1 MTFLTFTLIHFWL
14 DTSTVLCIISLQYNF
29 SVLFPPLHYGNMSV
43 PRFVPIFVP
52 SVLYLQRGHNKAL
65 VKHVAVRRNAYL
77 CVTYCPIKIP
87 HCQAEQYFVKFYYML
102 VMYICIVL
110 YMLVLGKLKNRNMF
124 YIIESQKSKFPTE
137 SHTHEKRK

>member
-1 MTFLTFTLIHFWL
+1 MTFFTFTLIHFWL

-52 SVLYLQRGHNKAL
+52 SVLCLQRGHNKAL
-65 VKHVAVRRNAYL
+65 VKHVALRRNAYL

-87 HCQAEQYFVKFYYML
+87 HCQAEQYFVKF
-102 VMYICIVL
+102 CL